1 MYYVPTFLS
10 AIIFSLQIL
19 SIHASPLKSNESS
32 SRRHIYNAIDSAKRG
47 LAFHDPSTYVQNFNG
62 EGSKVRWAY
71 NWYSATDNTFPKYLE
86 FVPMLWSDA
95 PEHTSNW
102 EQNVRVAQG
111 RGTTHLLSFNE
122 PEACSDGGSCMTPEA
137 AVIAYMKYLQPFA
150 GSFRLGAPAVT
161 NGPNGILWLNKFV
174 QLCSECTIDF
184 ITVHWYDSASNS
196 EYLRS
201 YLQQVHNQI
210 GPQNIWITEFSARGT
225 LEEQSKFLAENLPWM
240 DALQWIERYAW
251 FWCDP
256 STSQGSLVDSGAGLT
271 FLGEGYAYNF

>member
-1 MYYVPTFLS
+1 MCSVLIILS
-10 AIIFSLQIL
+10 SIIFSLNIL
-19 SIHASPLKSNESS
+19 NVHAYPLTTNDPSLRPHLHNGINST
-32 SRRHIYNAIDSAKRG
+32 KRG

-71 NWYSATDNTFPKYLE
+71 NWFSATDNTFPKYLE
-86 FVPMLWSDA
+86 FVPMLWGDT
-95 PEHTSNW
+95 PEHTST
-102 EQNVRVAQG
+102 ETQD

-161 NGPNGILWLNKFV
+161 NGPNGVLWLDRFM

-184 ITVHWYDSASNS
+184 MTVHWYDSASNS

-201 YLQQVHNQI
+201 YLQQVYDLM
-210 GPQNIWITEFSARGT
+210 GPRNIWITEFSASGS

-240 DALQWIERYAW
+240 DALPWIERYAW

-256 STSQGSLVDSGAGLT
+256 STSQGSLVDS
-271 FLGEGYAYNF
+271 